1 MTQKERIQQAWEMVD
16 TPINMTAFYQLGL
29 QEGSITA
36 SDQERLLESA
46 RRFDQRF
53 NQLRR
58 EAFER
63 VALQGESP
71 QAAAQSFAQQ
81 LEDLVMQ
88 FIEEGVRLGERYE
101 GKSLAESLEEA
112 ADQICNCDAELSREF
127 GLDPERVR
135 RIAEKAKER
144 MKKLAQ
150 QVRELELS
158 QGG

>member
-1 MTQKERIQQAWEMVD
+1 MTQEERIQQAWQMLD
-16 TPINMTAFYQLGL
+16 TPINITAFYELGL
-29 QEGSITA
+29 QAGRITA

-53 NQLRR
+53 NQLRQ

-63 VALQGESP
+63 VALQGEDP
-71 QAAAQSFAQQ
+71 QKVSQSFAQQ
-81 LEDLVMQ
+81 LENLVMQ
-88 FIEEGVRLGERYE
+88 FIEEGVRLRERYE
-101 GKSLAESLEEA
+101 GKSIAEILEEA
-112 ADQICNCDAELSREF
+112 AEEICDCDAELSREF
-127 GLDPERVR
+127 DLDPERVR

-144 MKKLAQ
+144 MQKLAQ